1 MGDRD
6 NQTNAPTSP
15 QTTRKKVSNM
25 SKTELAA
32 EVKQHRTN
40 EEKYLSALNEM
51 KKEIGELKDSLEEL
65 RSGRSENCYNPQRN
79 LEKRLEELERRMS
92 EQEQYSRR
100 ECIELVGLPSD
111 LNGEELE
118 NAVVNTFEIAGINI
132 GKRNF
137 HAVHRLADK
146 RTVIAKLTNRR
157 DAIDILRRKKKLRT
171 LSDEEKRKLNCQK
184 VYINESLCPK
194 YRQLL
199 GKCNALFKKGKCVGF
214 YTINGKIKVK
224 INEDETKII
233 SHNVDLVE
241 QFGEE
246 TMKAIDEE
254 RNTRR

>member
-32 EVKQHRTN
+32 EVKQHRSN

-65 RSGRSENCYNPQRN
+65 RPGRSENCYNPQRN

-100 ECIELVGLPSD
+100 ECIELVGLPS
-111 LNGEELE
+111 NINREELE
-118 NAVVNTFEIAGINI
+118 NAVINTFEAAGINI

-137 HAVHRLADK
+137 HAVHRPADK
-146 RTVIAKLTNRR
+146 RTVIARLTNRR
-157 DAIDILRRKKKLRT
+157 DAIHILRRKKKLRT
-171 LSDEEKRKLNCQK
+171 LSDEGKRKLNCQK
-184 VYINESLCPK
+184 VYIN
-194 YRQLL
+194 
-199 GKCNALFKKGKCVGF
+199 
-214 YTINGKIKVK
+214 
-224 INEDETKII
+224 
-233 SHNVDLVE
+233 
-241 QFGEE
+241 
-246 TMKAIDEE
+246 
-254 RNTRR
+254 

>member
-32 EVKQHRTN
+32 EVKQHRSN

-118 NAVVNTFEIAGINI
+118 NAVINTFETAGIDI

-157 DAIDILRRKKKLRT
+157 DVIDILRRKKKLRT
-171 LSDEEKRKLNCQK
+171 LSDEGKRKLNCQK

-254 RNTRR
+254 RNTRS

>member
-1 MGDRD
+1 
-6 NQTNAPTSP
+6 
-15 QTTRKKVSNM
+15 
-25 SKTELAA
+25 
-32 EVKQHRTN
+32 
-40 EEKYLSALNEM
+40 M

-118 NAVVNTFEIAGINI
+118 NAVINTFETAGINI

-157 DAIDILRRKKKLRT
+157 DVIDILRRKKKLRT
-171 LSDEEKRKLNCQK
+171 LSDEGKRKLNCQK
-184 VYINESLCPK
+184 VYKNESLCPK

-254 RNTRR
+254 RNTRS

>member
-1 MGDRD
+1 M
-6 NQTNAPTSP
+6 
-15 QTTRKKVSNM
+15 
-25 SKTELAA
+25 
-32 EVKQHRTN
+32 
-40 EEKYLSALNEM
+40 
-51 KKEIGELKDSLEEL
+51 
-65 RSGRSENCYNPQRN
+65 
-79 LEKRLEELERRMS
+79 
-92 EQEQYSRR
+92 
-100 ECIELVGLPSD
+100 GLPSD

-118 NAVVNTFEIAGINI
+118 NAFETAGINI

-137 HAVHRLADK
+137 HAIHRLADK
-146 RTVIAKLTNRR
+146 RTLIARLTNRR

-171 LSDEEKRKLNCQK
+171 VRDEEKRKLNCQK
-184 VYINESLCPK
+184 VYINESLCLK

-254 RNTRR
+254 RNTRS